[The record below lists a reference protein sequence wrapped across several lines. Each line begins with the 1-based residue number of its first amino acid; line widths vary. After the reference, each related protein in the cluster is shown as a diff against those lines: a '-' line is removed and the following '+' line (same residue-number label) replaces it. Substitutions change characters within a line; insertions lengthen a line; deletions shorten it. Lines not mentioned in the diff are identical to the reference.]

1 MAAHTDAGADIVSFI
16 ESCKQDQY
24 VVQKQCQN
32 PVKGQTIN
40 KQHELGQA
48 RATREP
54 VTRSNTLNRLV

>member
-1 MAAHTDAGADIVSFI
+1 MAADTDVGADIVSFI

-48 RATREP
+48 RATQE
-54 VTRSNTLNRLV
+54 NQ